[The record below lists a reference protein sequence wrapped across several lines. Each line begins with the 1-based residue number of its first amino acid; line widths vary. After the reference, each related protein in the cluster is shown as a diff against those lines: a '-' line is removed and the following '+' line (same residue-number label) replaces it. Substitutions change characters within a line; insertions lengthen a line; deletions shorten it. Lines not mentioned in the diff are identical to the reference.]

1 MIKNILIALLIG
13 LLVGGVVLWHYL
25 PAKVVEKEHLVM
37 HYDTTYQTIT
47 KIKIVIKDTCHHN
60 NDTSYADAD
69 SIIVVD
75 TTTTGPD
82 TVKIPVTV
90 LAPTKTWSALPMVGY
105 TGGVKLGVGIGYK
118 NDVLNY
124 EYNFGHKEHGV
135 YLQKIF

>member
-90 LAPTKTWSALPMVGY
+90 LAPTKTWSALPRIYGSTCQRTRRCFDSVPRRLSRTAQPAGS
-105 TGGVKLGVGIGYK
+105 LF
-118 NDVLNY
+118 
-124 EYNFGHKEHGV
+124 ER
-135 YLQKIF
+135 